1 MIGTTIA
8 YETYWRFAA
17 ERLAIFYRRR
27 RDPVGPLTTDPILR
41 AYRFTN
47 VFRAIDRVSQFLI
60 REIQYRADRS
70 QDPREVLFRTI
81 LFKIFNKIETWE
93 ALECSH
99 GPLSWQTV
107 DLEAV
112 DQTLSR
118 LRADGHRIYSAAYIV
133 PAPPFGRAS
142 KHSNHLA
149 LIARMMADRLSD
161 RLQEAPDL
169 RAVYERILG
178 YPGLGRF
185 LAFQYAIDLNYSNLL
200 DFDEAD
206 FVIAGPGALDGISK
220 CFSKT
225 SWRSPEDIIRWVA
238 DRQEIEFT
246 QRGLEFKG
254 LFGRRLQPVD
264 CQNLFC
270 EISKYARIAHPE
282 IRGIAKRQRIKQVY
296 RRNHRDLPPLS
307 FPPRWALK
315 ASDDNRRQQECFD
328 KNGVSIPTLVT
339 RH

>member
-1 MIGTTIA
+1 MIATTIA

-27 RDPVGPLTTDPILR
+27 RHPVGPWTTDPILR

-47 VFRAIDRVSQFLI
+47 VFRATDRVSQYLI

-70 QDPREVLFRTI
+70 QDPCEVLFRTI
-81 LFKIFNKIETWE
+81 FFKIFNKIETWE
-93 ALECSH
+93 ALECFH
-99 GPLSWQTV
+99 GPLSWRGV
-107 DLEAV
+107 DLDAI
-112 DQTLSR
+112 DHTLSL
-118 LRADGHRIYSAAYIV
+118 LRAKGHRIYSPAYIM

-149 LIARMMADRLSD
+149 LIAHMMAERLPQ
-161 RLQEAPDL
+161 RLQVVPDL

-220 CFSKT
+220 CFSST
-225 SWRSPEDIIRWVA
+225 SARSPEDVIRWVT
-238 DRQEIEFT
+238 DRQEIEFA
-246 QRGLEFKG
+246 QRGLDFKR

-270 EISKYARIAHPE
+270 EVSKYTRIAHPE
-282 IRGIAKRQRIKQVY
+282 ITGIANRQYIKQLY
-296 RRNHRDLPPLS
+296 RRNPQDLPPLS

-315 ASDDNRRQQECFD
+315 SN
-328 KNGVSIPTLVT
+328 
-339 RH
+339 